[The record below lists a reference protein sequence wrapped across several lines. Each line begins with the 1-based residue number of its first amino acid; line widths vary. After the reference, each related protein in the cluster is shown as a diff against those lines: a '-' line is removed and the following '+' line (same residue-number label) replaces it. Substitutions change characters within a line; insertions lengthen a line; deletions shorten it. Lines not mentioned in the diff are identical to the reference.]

1 MHLAPTERQQRLRA
15 ELRTYFR
22 SLMPDG
28 PPPAD
33 DPARQRAVLRRIGA
47 DGLLGLGW
55 PVAYGGQGRGADEQF
70 VFFDEAYRAGAPV
83 SMVTLNTV
91 GPTLMKYGSEEQKDF
106 FLPRIL
112 SGDLVFA
119 IGYSEPSAGTD
130 LASLRTRAVRAGAR
144 AGARTGAV
152 QARALREGEG
162 EGGGKGGGK
171 GDGERGGGGDADG
184 DGGDGCRREGAG
196 YYGGEGAGDGDG
208 DGGGGYGRE
217 GAGYR
222 GDGGEGAGYGGEGDW
237 LIDGQKIFTSN
248 AQNADWIWLACRTD
262 PDAPK
267 HQGISILLVPT
278 DAPGFSWTPIETVGG
293 QTTTA
298 TYYDGTRVPAGNLVG
313 EKNGGW
319 GLITNQ
325 LNHERVALAAI
336 GMQAEDFYAAALE
349 AARTPDPVTG
359 RRRIDEPW
367 VRFQLAEVHAR
378 LAASRLLNWR
388 LVGDVGAGRLAP
400 GDASGVKVAGT
411 ESAVAV
417 YRMCQHIVGA
427 DALVRSGSPGV
438 FGDGELE
445 RMNRAA
451 QINTFGGG
459 VSEVQREIVATMRLG
474 MKRGRR

>member
-1 MHLAPTERQQRLRA
+1 MHLAPTERQRRLRA

-22 SLMPDG
+22 DLMPDG
-28 PPPAD
+28 PPVPG
-33 DPARQRAVLRRIGA
+33 DPVAPGASDRQRALLRRIGA
-47 DGLLGLGW
+47 DGWLGLGW

-91 GPTLMKYGSEEQKDF
+91 GPTLMKYGTEEQKDY

-112 SGDLVFA
+112 RGELVFA

-130 LASLRTRAVRAGAR
+130 LASLRTRAVR
-144 AGARTGAV
+144 V
-152 QARALREGEG
+152 EGESSPAG
-162 EGGGKGGGK
+162 EQSPGGAG
-171 GDGERGGGGDADG
+171 RGGWPTPRGGA
-184 DGGDGCRREGAG
+184 
-196 YYGGEGAGDGDG
+196 
-208 DGGGGYGRE
+208 
-217 GAGYR
+217 
-222 GDGGEGAGYGGEGDW
+222 DW
-237 LIDGQKIFTSN
+237 LVDGQKVFTSN
-248 AQNADWIWLACRTD
+248 AQQADWIWLACRTD

-267 HQGISILLVPT
+267 HKGISILLVPT
-278 DAPGFSWTPIETVGG
+278 DAPGFSWTPIATVGG
-293 QTTTA
+293 LTTTA
-298 TYYDGTRVPAGNLVG
+298 TYYDGIRVPAANLVG
-313 EKNGGW
+313 EENGGW

-336 GMQAEDFYAAALE
+336 GMQAEDFYAAALA

-359 RRRIDEPW
+359 RRRVDEPW
-367 VRFQLAEVHAR
+367 VRSRLAEVHAR
-378 LAASRLLNWR
+378 LTATRLLNWR

-400 GDASGVKVAGT
+400 GDASGVKVVGT

-417 YRMCQHIVGA
+417 YRMCQEVVGS

-451 QINTFGGG
+451 QVNTFGGG

-474 MKRGRR
+474 MTRGRR

>member
-1 MHLAPTERQQRLRA
+1 VHLAPTERQQRLRA

-22 SLMPDG
+22 DLMPDG

-33 DPARQRAVLRRIGA
+33 DPGRQRALLRRIGA
-47 DGLLGLGW
+47 DGLLGIGW

-91 GPTLMKYGSEEQKDF
+91 GPTLMKYGSEAQKEY
-106 FLPRIL
+106 FLPRVL
-112 SGDLVFA
+112 RGDLVFA

-130 LASLRTRAVRAGAR
+130 LASLRTHAV
-144 AGARTGAV
+144 
-152 QARALREGEG
+152 REGES
-162 EGGGKGGGK
+162 
-171 GDGERGGGGDADG
+171 
-184 DGGDGCRREGAG
+184 
-196 YYGGEGAGDGDG
+196 
-208 DGGGGYGRE
+208 
-217 GAGYR
+217 
-222 GDGGEGAGYGGEGDW
+222 W

-248 AQNADWIWLACRTD
+248 AQHADWIWLACRTD

-267 HQGISILLVPT
+267 HRGISIVLVPT

-293 QTTTA
+293 LTTTA
-298 TYYDGTRVPAGNLVG
+298 TYYDGIRVPSSNLVG
-313 EKNGGW
+313 EENGGW
-319 GLITNQ
+319 ELITNQ

-336 GMQAEDFYAAALE
+336 GMQAEDFYAAALR

-359 RRRIDEPW
+359 RRRVDEPW
-367 VRFQLAEVHAR
+367 VRSRLAEVHAR

-411 ESAVAV
+411 ESAVAS
-417 YRMCQHIVGA
+417 YRMCQEVVGA
-427 DALVRSGSPGV
+427 QALVRSGSPGV

-474 MKRGRR
+474 MTRGRR

>member
-22 SLMPDG
+22 DLMPDG

-33 DPARQRAVLRRIGA
+33 DPGRQRALLRRIGA
-47 DGLLGLGW
+47 DGLLGIGW

-91 GPTLMKYGSEEQKDF
+91 GPTLMKYGSEAQKEY
-106 FLPRIL
+106 FLPRVL

-130 LASLRTRAVRAGAR
+130 LASLRTRAVR
-144 AGARTGAV
+144 
-152 QARALREGEG
+152 
-162 EGGGKGGGK
+162 
-171 GDGERGGGGDADG
+171 DGES
-184 DGGDGCRREGAG
+184 
-196 YYGGEGAGDGDG
+196 
-208 DGGGGYGRE
+208 
-217 GAGYR
+217 
-222 GDGGEGAGYGGEGDW
+222 W

-248 AQNADWIWLACRTD
+248 AQHADWIWLACRTD

-267 HQGISILLVPT
+267 HRGISIVLVPT

-293 QTTTA
+293 LTTTA
-298 TYYDGTRVPAGNLVG
+298 TYYDGIRVPSSNLVG
-313 EKNGGW
+313 EENGGW
-319 GLITNQ
+319 ELITNQ

-336 GMQAEDFYAAALE
+336 GMQAEDFYAAALR

-359 RRRIDEPW
+359 RRRVDEPW
-367 VRFQLAEVHAR
+367 VRFRLAEVHAR

-411 ESAVAV
+411 ESAVAS
-417 YRMCQHIVGA
+417 YRMCQEVVGA
-427 DALVRSGSPGV
+427 QALVRSGSPGV

-474 MKRGRR
+474 MTRGRR

>member
-15 ELRTYFR
+15 ELRTYFLD
-22 SLMPDG
+22 LMPDG
-28 PPPAD
+28 PPLAD
-33 DPARQRAVLRRIGA
+33 DPGRQRALLRRIGA
-47 DGLLGLGW
+47 DGLLGIGW

-91 GPTLMKYGSEEQKDF
+91 GPTLMKYGSEAQKEY
-106 FLPRIL
+106 FLPRVL
-112 SGDLVFA
+112 RGDLVFA

-130 LASLRTRAVRAGAR
+130 LASLRTRAVR
-144 AGARTGAV
+144 
-152 QARALREGEG
+152 EGES
-162 EGGGKGGGK
+162 
-171 GDGERGGGGDADG
+171 
-184 DGGDGCRREGAG
+184 
-196 YYGGEGAGDGDG
+196 
-208 DGGGGYGRE
+208 
-217 GAGYR
+217 
-222 GDGGEGAGYGGEGDW
+222 W

-248 AQNADWIWLACRTD
+248 AQHADWIWLACRTD

-267 HQGISILLVPT
+267 HRGISIVLVPT

-293 QTTTA
+293 LTTTA
-298 TYYDGTRVPAGNLVG
+298 TYYDGIRVPSSNLVG
-313 EKNGGW
+313 EENGGW
-319 GLITNQ
+319 DLITNQ

-336 GMQAEDFYAAALE
+336 GMQAEDFYAAALR

-359 RRRIDEPW
+359 RRRVDEPW
-367 VRFQLAEVHAR
+367 VRFRLAEVHAR

-411 ESAVAV
+411 ESAVAS
-417 YRMCQHIVGA
+417 YRMCQEVVGA
-427 DALVRSGSPGV
+427 QALVRSGSPGV

-474 MKRGRR
+474 MTRGRR

>member
-22 SLMPDG
+22 DLMPDG

-33 DPARQRAVLRRIGA
+33 DPGRQRALLRRIGA
-47 DGLLGLGW
+47 DGLLGIGW

-91 GPTLMKYGSEEQKDF
+91 GPTLMKYGSESQKEY

-112 SGDLVFA
+112 RGDLVFA

-130 LASLRTRAVRAGAR
+130 LASLRTRAVR
-144 AGARTGAV
+144 
-152 QARALREGEG
+152 
-162 EGGGKGGGK
+162 
-171 GDGERGGGGDADG
+171 
-184 DGGDGCRREGAG
+184 EGAS
-196 YYGGEGAGDGDG
+196 
-208 DGGGGYGRE
+208 
-217 GAGYR
+217 
-222 GDGGEGAGYGGEGDW
+222 W

-248 AQNADWIWLACRTD
+248 AQQADWIWLACRTD
-262 PDAPK
+262 PGASK
-267 HQGISILLVPT
+267 HRGISIVLVPT

-293 QTTTA
+293 LTTTA
-298 TYYDGTRVPAGNLVG
+298 TYYDGIRVPSSNLVG
-313 EKNGGW
+313 EENGGW
-319 GLITNQ
+319 ELITNQ

-336 GMQAEDFYAAALE
+336 GMQAEDFYAVALQAAS
-349 AARTPDPVTG
+349 TPDPVTG
-359 RRRIDEPW
+359 RRRVDEPW
-367 VRFQLAEVHAR
+367 VRFRLAEVHAR

-411 ESAVAV
+411 ESAVAS
-417 YRMCQHIVGA
+417 YRMCQEVVGA
-427 DALVRSGSPGV
+427 QALVRSESPGV

-474 MKRGRR
+474 MTRGRR

>member
-22 SLMPDG
+22 DLMPDG

-33 DPARQRAVLRRIGA
+33 DPGRQRALLRRIGA
-47 DGLLGLGW
+47 DGLLGIGW

-91 GPTLMKYGSEEQKDF
+91 GPTLMKYGSEAQKEY
-106 FLPRIL
+106 FLPCVLR
-112 SGDLVFA
+112 GDLVFA

-130 LASLRTRAVRAGAR
+130 LASLRTRAVR
-144 AGARTGAV
+144 
-152 QARALREGEG
+152 EGES
-162 EGGGKGGGK
+162 
-171 GDGERGGGGDADG
+171 
-184 DGGDGCRREGAG
+184 
-196 YYGGEGAGDGDG
+196 
-208 DGGGGYGRE
+208 
-217 GAGYR
+217 
-222 GDGGEGAGYGGEGDW
+222 W

-248 AQNADWIWLACRTD
+248 AQHADWIWLACRTD

-267 HQGISILLVPT
+267 HRGISIVLVPT

-293 QTTTA
+293 LTTTA
-298 TYYDGTRVPAGNLVG
+298 TYYDGIRVPSSNLVG
-313 EKNGGW
+313 EENGGW
-319 GLITNQ
+319 DLITNQ

-336 GMQAEDFYAAALE
+336 GMQAEDFYAAALR

-359 RRRIDEPW
+359 RRRVDEPW
-367 VRFQLAEVHAR
+367 VRFRLAEVHAR

-411 ESAVAV
+411 ESAVAS
-417 YRMCQHIVGA
+417 YRMCQEVVGA
-427 DALVRSGSPGV
+427 QALVRSGSPGV

-474 MKRGRR
+474 MTRGRR

>member
-1 MHLAPTERQQRLRA
+1 VHLAPTERQQRLRA

-22 SLMPDG
+22 DLMPDG

-33 DPARQRAVLRRIGA
+33 DPGKQRVLLRRIGA

-91 GPTLMKYGSEEQKDF
+91 GPTLMKYGSEEQKDY

-130 LASLRTRAVRAGAR
+130 LASLRTRAVREGGGAIGPGPGPGPGSGPGSGPGPGPGSGSRAAESAARGVARGAAESGAVEGGAAR
-144 AGARTGAV
+144 AG
-152 QARALREGEG
+152 
-162 EGGGKGGGK
+162 GGV
-171 GDGERGGGGDADG
+171 DGE
-184 DGGDGCRREGAG
+184 
-196 YYGGEGAGDGDG
+196 
-208 DGGGGYGRE
+208 
-217 GAGYR
+217 
-222 GDGGEGAGYGGEGDW
+222 W

-267 HQGISILLVPT
+267 HQGISIILVPT

-298 TYYDGTRVPAGNLVG
+298 TYYDGIRVPAANLVG
-313 EKNGGW
+313 EENGGW

-336 GMQAEDFYAAALE
+336 GMQAEDFYAAALK
-349 AARTPDPVTG
+349 AARTPDPVNG
-359 RRRIDEPW
+359 RRRVDEPW
-367 VRFQLAEVHAR
+367 VRFQLAEAHAR

-400 GDASGVKVAGT
+400 GDASGVKVMGT

-417 YRMCQHIVGA
+417 YRICQQIVGA
-427 DALVRSGSPGV
+427 DALVRSGSPGA

-459 VSEVQREIVATMRLG
+459 VSEVQREIVAAMRLG
-474 MKRGRR
+474 MRRGQR

>member
-22 SLMPDG
+22 DLMPDG

-33 DPARQRAVLRRIGA
+33 DPGRQRALLRRIGA
-47 DGLLGLGW
+47 DGLLGIGW

-91 GPTLMKYGSEEQKDF
+91 GPTLMKYGSEAQKEY
-106 FLPRIL
+106 FLPRVL
-112 SGDLVFA
+112 RGDLVFA

-130 LASLRTRAVRAGAR
+130 LASLRTRAVR
-144 AGARTGAV
+144 
-152 QARALREGEG
+152 EGES
-162 EGGGKGGGK
+162 
-171 GDGERGGGGDADG
+171 
-184 DGGDGCRREGAG
+184 
-196 YYGGEGAGDGDG
+196 
-208 DGGGGYGRE
+208 
-217 GAGYR
+217 
-222 GDGGEGAGYGGEGDW
+222 W

-248 AQNADWIWLACRTD
+248 AQHADWIWLACRTD

-267 HQGISILLVPT
+267 HRGISIVLVPT

-293 QTTTA
+293 LTTTA
-298 TYYDGTRVPAGNLVG
+298 TYYDGIRVPSSNLVG
-313 EKNGGW
+313 EENGGW
-319 GLITNQ
+319 DLITNQ

-336 GMQAEDFYAAALE
+336 GMQAEDFYAAALR

-359 RRRIDEPW
+359 RRRVDEPW
-367 VRFQLAEVHAR
+367 VRFRLAEVHAR
-378 LAASRLLNWR
+378 LAASRLFNWR

-400 GDASGVKVAGT
+400 GDASGVKVEGT
-411 ESAVAV
+411 ESAVAS
-417 YRMCQHIVGA
+417 YRMCQEVVGA
-427 DALVRSGSPGV
+427 QALVRSGSPGV

-474 MKRGRR
+474 MTRGRR

>member
-22 SLMPDG
+22 DLMPDG

-33 DPARQRAVLRRIGA
+33 DPGRQRALLRRIGA
-47 DGLLGLGW
+47 DGLLGIGW

-91 GPTLMKYGSEEQKDF
+91 GPTLMRYGSEAQKEY
-106 FLPRIL
+106 FLPRVL

-130 LASLRTRAVRAGAR
+130 LASLRTRAVR
-144 AGARTGAV
+144 
-152 QARALREGEG
+152 EGES
-162 EGGGKGGGK
+162 
-171 GDGERGGGGDADG
+171 
-184 DGGDGCRREGAG
+184 
-196 YYGGEGAGDGDG
+196 
-208 DGGGGYGRE
+208 
-217 GAGYR
+217 
-222 GDGGEGAGYGGEGDW
+222 W

-248 AQNADWIWLACRTD
+248 AQHADWIWLACRTD

-267 HQGISILLVPT
+267 HRGISIVLVPT

-293 QTTTA
+293 LTTTA
-298 TYYDGTRVPAGNLVG
+298 TYYDGIRVPSSNLVG
-313 EKNGGW
+313 EENGGW
-319 GLITNQ
+319 ELITNQ

-336 GMQAEDFYAAALE
+336 GMQAEDFYAAALR

-359 RRRIDEPW
+359 RRRVDEPW
-367 VRFQLAEVHAR
+367 VRFRLAEVHAR

-411 ESAVAV
+411 ESAVAS
-417 YRMCQHIVGA
+417 YRMCQEVVGA
-427 DALVRSGSPGV
+427 QALVRAGSPGV

-474 MKRGRR
+474 MTRGRR